1 MIKEVI
7 LMTNV
12 EERIEQIIQVLREQ
26 VVQDTAVPRNIR
38 RAAEQAIEALMNKE
52 KEPAVRAADAIA
64 ILEEISEDPN
74 MPIHTRTQIWGI
86 VSELETLH
94 TRTIIWEVLGAL
106 EQIK

>member
-1 MIKEVI
+1 MSDLI
-7 LMTNV
+7 N
-12 EERIEQIIQVLREQ
+12 QIVQVLKEQ
-26 VVQDTAVPRNIR
+26 VVQDTVVPRNIR
-38 RAAEQAIEALMNKE
+38 RAAEQAIEALLDEK

-74 MPIHTRTQIWGI
+74 MPM
-86 VSELETLH
+86 H